1 MRRSLLC
8 LLLLVGA
15 LFCFGMAY
23 AIYERGQ
30 RTVVSVSTGERVT
43 RIPQLHSA
51 AYCDFMFNPRMPPQV
66 HGTIR
71 AGVGTIRTFAQQV
84 LCFETAKEQALV
96 RPQMTRMCRQ
106 EHLVCWQK
114 RIR

>member
-1 MRRSLLC
+1 MRRSLL
-8 LLLLVGA
+8 LVPMTA
-15 LFCFGMAY
+15 AAIFCFIMAGVLY
-23 AIYERGQ
+23 VRDHP
-30 RTVVSVSTGERVT
+30 VVSVSPREHATE
-43 RIPQLHSA
+43 IPQLHSA
-51 AYCDFMFNPRMPPQV
+51 AYCDFMFDPRMPPQV
-66 HGTIR
+66 HGTLR
-71 AGVGTIRTFAQQV
+71 ARGGTIHTFAQQV